1 MEAIVNFEPC
11 HIFLVSAFFSF
22 RVKIKSE
29 ALFCCHSKWRR
40 LLSREDFS
48 IVQNGQRLLRIHDSI
63 TEVKLLM
70 AMTLLGAVANY
81 CWERKQ
87 TKTLWS
93 QVRPTPARCG
103 QSFFKAKFLSN
114 CSRLGDRLSSS
125 NECISL
131 FVTVQSACNVLKF
144 HLNTNVW
151 SFSSAN
157 FIWQRKTLNPAWPLS
172 HFVICKV
179 SWNVG
184 FIHLRKPTCTS
195 CLNGLKGLE
204 PWNTIHQCITDCLS
218 SLNSAYP

>member
-1 MEAIVNFEPC
+1 MKKILFRLFLRFWVSEDFLKMEAIVNFEPC

-40 LLSREDFS
+40 LVSREDFS
-48 IVQNGQRLLRIHDSI
+48 IVQNDQRLGRIHDSI
-63 TEVKLLM
+63 TEVM

-114 CSRLGDRLSSS
+114 CSRLWDRLSSS
-125 NECISL
+125 DEVAGMGSNIKLLWDSAECL
-131 FVTVQSACNVLKF
+131 
-144 HLNTNVW
+144 
-151 SFSSAN
+151 
-157 FIWQRKTLNPAWPLS
+157 
-172 HFVICKV
+172 
-179 SWNVG
+179 
-184 FIHLRKPTCTS
+184 
-195 CLNGLKGLE
+195 
-204 PWNTIHQCITDCLS
+204 
-218 SLNSAYP
+218 